1 MPQSI
6 LPPSTAGDPLS
17 RPSAPF
23 PRIINVVGLKDSG
36 KTAVAEGIIA
46 ELVGRGWRVGAVKTT
61 RHPTLSV
68 DPEGTD
74 TRRFADAGAAFVIG
88 LLDTE
93 THYFERR
100 EARSTLWEAARFF
113 PAGMQFVV
121 CEGTVEPEAHPFFII
136 CLRSVGDLEVTLAT
150 RQVPREEVLAISGL
164 LAAERP
170 TGLPAPCFDIRDPL
184 QRAALVTLIETTN
197 SRSGT

>member
-1 MPQSI
+1 MPQQDQVRATGG
-6 LPPSTAGDPLS
+6 L
-17 RPSAPF
+17 

-46 ELVGRGWRVGAVKTT
+46 ELVGRGYRVGAVKTT

-100 EARSTLWEAARFF
+100 PARSTLREAARFF
-113 PAGMQFVV
+113 PADTQLVV
-121 CEGTVEPEAHPFFII
+121 CEGTVEPEARPVFIV
-136 CLRSVGDLEVTLAT
+136 CLRTAGDFDRTIAT
-150 RQVPREEVLAISGL
+150 REVPRKEVLAISGL
-164 LAAERP
+164 VAAERP
-170 TGLPAPCFDIRDPL
+170 AGLSSPCFDIADPSQRVSLADLIL
-184 QRAALVTLIETTN
+184 QACGSPRPLG
-197 SRSGT
+197 RP

>member
-1 MPQSI
+1 MPQQDQTRATGG
-6 LPPSTAGDPLS
+6 L
-17 RPSAPF
+17 

-36 KTAVAEGIIA
+36 KTAVAEALIA
-46 ELVGRGWRVGAVKTT
+46 ELVGRGYRVGAVKTT

-100 EARSTLWEAARFF
+100 PARSTLREAARFF
-113 PAGMQFVV
+113 PADIQFVV
-121 CEGTVEPEAHPFFII
+121 CEGTVEPDVHPLFIV
-136 CLRSVGDLEVTLAT
+136 CLRAVEDFERTIAT
-150 RQVPREEVLAISGL
+150 REVPRKEVLAISGL
-164 LAAERP
+164 VASGPANAARP
-170 TGLPAPCFDIRDPL
+170 SGLPAPCFDVSDPA
-184 QRAALVTLIETTN
+184 QRAELARLVAGK
-197 SRSGT
+197 R